1 MAHALHGSV
10 VELIVEAS
18 MVTQRPRLTR
28 SPGFTLVE
36 LMIVVAIIGILAAI
50 AIPLYSNLQSRARI
64 AKAQA
69 DVRTVGSAISIY
81 AAHTGSL
88 PTAANLATALTTPST
103 VGGVTAGPFIGSI
116 PTPPSGGGWPAAYTY
131 APDVAP
137 GGAAQVGS
145 FVFCAAG
152 DGTFTSSAGVS
163 SCP

>member
-1 MAHALHGSV
+1 M
-10 VELIVEAS
+10 IKRCQQQ
-18 MVTQRPRLTR
+18 TRLVDSR
-28 SPGFTLVE
+28 GFTLVE

-50 AIPLYSNLQSRARI
+50 AIPLYANLQGRARI

-81 AAHTGSL
+81 AAHSGSL
-88 PTAANLATALTTPST
+88 PSAANLTTALTAPST
-103 VGGVTAGPFIGSI
+103 VGGVTAGPFIGAI
-116 PTPPSGGGWPAAYTY
+116 PTPPNGGGWPASYTY

-145 FVFCAAG
+145 FVYCAAG
-152 DGTFTSSAGVS
+152 DGSFASSAGVN

>member
-1 MAHALHGSV
+1 MTTCCRQQFRGGNN
-10 VELIVEAS
+10 
-18 MVTQRPRLTR
+18 R
-28 SPGFTLVE
+28 GFTLVE
-36 LMIVVAIIGILAAI
+36 LMIVVAIIGILAAV
-50 AIPLYSNLQSRARI
+50 AIPLYANLQARARI

-81 AAHTGSL
+81 AAHTGTL
-88 PTAANLATALTTPST
+88 PTAANLATALTTAST
-103 VGGVTAGPFIGSI
+103 VAGVTAGPFIGNL

-137 GGAAQVGS
+137 GGAALVGS

-152 DGTFTSSAGVS
+152 DGSFANSGGVS

>member
-1 MAHALHGSV
+1 MIKRWQGQ
-10 VELIVEAS
+10 
-18 MVTQRPRLTR
+18 TRLVDSR
-28 SPGFTLVE
+28 GFTLVE

-50 AIPLYSNLQSRARI
+50 AIPLYANLQGRARI

-81 AAHTGSL
+81 AAHSGSL
-88 PTAANLATALTTPST
+88 PSAANLTTALTTPST
-103 VGGVTAGPFIGSI
+103 VGGVTAGPFIGTI
-116 PTPPSGGGWPAAYTY
+116 PTPPNGGGWPASYTY

-145 FVFCAAG
+145 FVYCAAG
-152 DGTFTSSAGVS
+152 DGSFASSAGVG